1 MPKIDLCFS
10 GWVRGV
16 EVSKASND
24 NGEAVDVSNMEAD
37 ELARKLEKGELFI
50 SLGDHLYEGDDEEV
64 CLFDFEAHD

>member
-37 ELARKLEKGELFI
+37 ELARKVEKGELFI